1 MQQFKNILLVA
12 GGEGWESNALKRAVA
27 LAKNN
32 RAHLCVIDVVEEMP
46 WNMRMLITST
56 RLADIQRLAVSE
68 RLKELKQHVKPILDK
83 GIKYSVKVR
92 VGTPFLEII
101 QEVLKNKHD
110 LVMKTARGGSRLKEV
125 IFGSTAMHLMRKCP
139 CPVWVIKPSQQ
150 KKFAKIMA
158 AVDPDP
164 TDEKRKAL
172 DTKIMELA
180 TSLARIEGSELHVVH
195 CWKLFGEKIFS
206 GSGRMSRSEVDKLAR
221 TVRMEHKD
229 RISML
234 VEKHAPGLLSTR
246 IHLLK
251 GEADELLPALA
262 KRKGIELIVM
272 GTASRTGIEG
282 FLIGNTAE
290 KVLQQVDCSVLT
302 IKPDGFVTPVKLK

>member
-1 MQQFKNILLVA
+1 MRRFKNILLVA
-12 GGEGWESNALKRAVA
+12 GGASWEEVALKRAVA
-27 LAKNN
+27 LAKIN
-32 RAHLCVIDVVEEMP
+32 RARLSVVDVVEELP
-46 WNMRMLITST
+46 RDLRMLITAMH
-56 RLADIQRLAVSE
+56 LADIQSLAVTD
-68 RLKELKQHVKPILDK
+68 RLKELKCLIEPILNK
-83 GIKYSVKVR
+83 GVNVSAKVLI
-92 VGTPFLEII
+92 GIPFLEII
-101 QEVLKNKHD
+101 REVLKNKYD
-110 LVMKTARGGSRLKEV
+110 LVMKTARGGSTFRDVLL
-125 IFGSTAMHLMRKCP
+125 GSTAMHLMRKCP

-158 AVDPDP
+158 AVDPDA

-172 DTKIMELA
+172 DAKIMELA

-234 VEKHAPGLLSTR
+234 VEKHAPGFLSTR

-251 GEADELLPALA
+251 GEADELIPALA